1 MIIQKYT
8 IGQSVFIEDD
18 LNIVNNCIGT
28 VIKTFKNTKCIG
40 KGAHIGGNKGKI
52 FMPEYLNF
60 WKKNL
65 IN

>member
-28 VIKTFKNTKCIG
+28 VLKTFENKEG
-40 KGAHIGGNKGKI
+40 KTMCVVETLSPVGTWILPTDKLSIA
-52 FMPEYLNF
+52 
-60 WKKNL
+60 
-65 IN
+65 

>member
-28 VIKTFKNTKCIG
+28 VIKTFKNNEG
-40 KGAHIGGNKGKI
+40 KTMCVVETLSPVGTWILPTDKLSTA
-52 FMPEYLNF
+52 
-60 WKKNL
+60 
-65 IN
+65 